1 MKLKIAALIATWI
14 TIASTFAF
22 AQSGFKISGKI
33 NGSDGKSTDGATVY
47 LRRSA
52 DSVLVKTALA
62 DASGTYL
69 FESVKKGDYKILVT
83 MMGYQ
88 QYKGEVIKLD
98 QQDIGMPIIILQQ
111 SGTTLKEVTVSSQ
124 KPLVEHLIDRTVV
137 NPDALIS
144 NAGSTALDVLDKSP
158 GVIVDENGGI
168 SLQGKNNVKIFI
180 DGKPTYLSGADLE
193 NYLRSLPSS
202 SIDQIELMTNPP
214 AKYDAAGNGGVINIR
229 TKRGKAR
236 GFNGGVNLSYSQGH
250 YAKTNDSFNF
260 NYRDNKINMFG
271 NLGFSTSNNYND
283 LDINRHFVD
292 DNNQPISNF
301 LQNSFIRRKSQS
313 YNTKIGLDYYAS
325 DKTTWGIVLT
335 GLINPSTEQTL
346 NKSNFMDAQNVLDST
361 IIAHNAQDRKFKNG
375 GINLNYRHEYDK
387 KGRELTADVDYLN
400 YSSNNAQTF
409 NNFSYLPD
417 GTLAN
422 NDMLTGSLPANIHIY
437 SAKADYTQ
445 PLTSGIKL
453 SVGGKTSYTKTDNVA
468 DYFYTVNDV
477 TTPDYGKTNHF
488 IYKETINAGYINAT
502 KDFKRISLQAG
513 LRFENT
519 ISDGNQLGNI
529 QKPDSTFKRNYNG
542 LFPTF
547 YIQYKLD
554 SAGKQTLGLNYGRRI
569 DRPYYQDLNPF
580 ISPLDKFTYYT
591 GNPFLK
597 PSYTNELE
605 LSHNYKNIITTTLEY
620 SKTHDDVNET
630 IEIIDGIYYS
640 RPGNLGTT
648 TVKAASVNATFDFYK
663 WLNFNLF
670 TNVVNIHTVSDFYTG
685 TLDTKGTYFSF
696 RPIFQF
702 KFTHGWNW
710 QLDGQYQSKVTS
722 AQFIVGQRGK
732 VNTGLSKKLS
742 SSTTLKLVVNDIF
755 HSMLNSGIINN
766 LANTHADYHNV
777 SDTRTGVLSLS
788 YRFGKAL
795 SDQRKHNANGAED
808 EQSRVKN

>member
-22 AQSGFKISGKI
+22 AQTGIKISGKI
-33 NGSDGKSTDGATVY
+33 TGSDSRSMDGATVY
-47 LRRSA
+47 LLRSA

-62 DASGTYL
+62 DAGGVYQL
-69 FESVKKGDYKILVT
+69 AGIKKGDYRLSVT

-88 QYKGEVIKLD
+88 KYKGDVIKVD
-98 QQDIGMPIIILQQ
+98 EHDIAIPAIMLQQ
-111 SGTTLKEVTVSSQ
+111 SGTTLKEVTISSQ

-144 NAGSTALDVLDKSP
+144 NAGSTAINVLEKSP
-158 GVIVDENGGI
+158 GVVVDQNGAI

-180 DGKPTYLSGADLE
+180 DGKPTYLSGTDLE

-229 TKRGKAR
+229 TKRGKAK

-250 YAKTNDSFNF
+250 YAKTNNSFNF
-260 NYRDNKINMFG
+260 NYRDNKFNMFG

-292 DNNQPISNF
+292 DNNQPVSNF

-313 YNTKIGLDYYAS
+313 YTTKIGLDYYAS
-325 DKTTWGIVLT
+325 DKTTLGIVFT
-335 GLINPSTEQTL
+335 GLSNPGTERVL
-346 NKSNFMDAQNVLDST
+346 NSSKFMDASNVLDST

-387 KGRELTADVDYLN
+387 KGRELTVDADYLN
-400 YSSNNAQTF
+400 YTSGNAQTF
-409 NNFSYLPD
+409 NNFSYLPN
-417 GTLAN
+417 GTLAD

-445 PLTSGIKL
+445 PLNNGIKL

-468 DYFYTVNDV
+468 DYFYTTNNV
-477 TTPDYGKTNHF
+477 TAPDYDKTNHF

-519 ISDGNQLGNI
+519 ISDGNQLGNV

-554 SAGKQTLGLNYGRRI
+554 SAGKQTLGLTYGRRI

-597 PSYTNELE
+597 PSYTNSIDLT
-605 LSHNYKNIITTTLEY
+605 HTYKNIITTLEY
-620 SKTHDDVNET
+620 SKTRNDVDET

-648 TVKAASVNATFDFYK
+648 TVKAASVYATFDFYK
-663 WLNFNLF
+663 WLNFNVF

-685 TLDTKGTYFSF
+685 ILNTKGTYFSV
-696 RPIFQF
+696 RPTFQF
-702 KFTHGWNW
+702 KFNNGWVW
-710 QLDGQYQSKVTS
+710 QLDGSYQSKVTS
-722 AQFIVGQRGK
+722 AQFIAGQRGK
-732 VNTGLSKKLS
+732 VNTGVSKKLS
-742 SSTTLKLVVNDIF
+742 GSTTLKLVVNDIF
-755 HSMLNSGIINN
+755 HSMVNSGIINN
-766 LANTHADYHNV
+766 LANTRADYHNV
-777 SDTRTGVLSLS
+777 SDTRTAVLSLS
-788 YRFGKAL
+788 YRFGKAI
-795 SDQRKHNANGAED
+795 SDQRKHNANGAES